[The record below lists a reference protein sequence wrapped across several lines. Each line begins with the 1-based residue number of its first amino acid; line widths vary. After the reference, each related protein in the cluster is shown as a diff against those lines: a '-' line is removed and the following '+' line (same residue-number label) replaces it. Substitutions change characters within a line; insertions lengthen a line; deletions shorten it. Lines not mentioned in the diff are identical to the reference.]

1 MRNMKTRQD
10 VGKCRLAVAALAL
23 AAGIGAAT
31 AAWDGQS
38 WVYDQSARVVTP
50 PSQESGTLE
59 EELRSVF
66 RTFDVSPAGGVD
78 GRFMSSEES
87 RPGRVSTFRAATLLF
102 LR

>member
-38 WVYDQSARVVTP
+38 WVYDQSARVVSP
-50 PSQESGTLE
+50 PSQETGALE
-59 EELRSVF
+59 DEFNSVF
-66 RTFDVSPAGGVD
+66 STVLASLAGGVD
-78 GRFMSSEES
+78 ARFKSSATS
-87 RPGRVSTFRAATLLF
+87 LPARVSTFQAGTLLIF
-102 LR
+102 R